1 MRRRE
6 FIAGLGGAA
15 AWPLAARAQQ
25 PVIQAIGYLTVGI
38 EEPSLSTQFHRGLG
52 EQGYVDGRNAEI
64 LYRRAQT
71 RGDRSAMAADLV
83 RSRVTVLVGTTAGC
97 AVAAK
102 SATATIPIV
111 FVTGA
116 DPVELGLVASLGR
129 PSGNVTG
136 ATFLTW
142 ELTAKR
148 LQLLHEIVPGASSIA
163 FLVNPEIPGVENE
176 IKAVENAA
184 RILGVRLTM
193 LNATTPTEIEAAF
206 ATVNSQLIGAVFLG
220 NTLAF
225 LTRRTQLVALAARYS
240 VPVVYPF
247 RENVDAG
254 GLMSYG
260 AAISDAWYLAGT
272 YAGRILKGEKPADL
286 PVLQS
291 TKFEFAINLK
301 TAKALGLAIP
311 AGILAIAAEV
321 IE

>member
-1 MRRRE
+1 
-6 FIAGLGGAA
+6 
-15 AWPLAARAQQ
+15 
-25 PVIQAIGYLTVGI
+25 VIPAIGYLTVGI

-83 RSRVTVLVGTTAGC
+83 RGRVTVLVGTTAGC

-116 DPVELGLVASLGR
+116 DPVELGLVASLSR

-163 FLVNPEIPGVENE
+163 FLVNSEISEGYV
-176 IKAVENAA
+176 
-184 RILGVRLTM
+184 RGVR
-193 LNATTPTEIEAAF
+193 
-206 ATVNSQLIGAVFLG
+206 S
-220 NTLAF
+220 
-225 LTRRTQLVALAARYS
+225 TRRDTGVVAWAGRPHRICQRMYGQEAGQ
-240 VPVVYPF
+240 PVV
-247 RENVDAG
+247 
-254 GLMSYG
+254 G
-260 AAISDAWYLAGT
+260 ATLSGT
-272 YAGRILKGEKPADL
+272 LTDHRRIDCCGA
-286 PVLQS
+286 
-291 TKFEFAINLK
+291 K
-301 TAKALGLAIP
+301 T
-311 AGILAIAAEV
+311 
-321 IE
+321 